1 MEIDSKLEWQGG
13 RRIRSS
19 SRIERLRVKHLTL
32 LEAIGA
38 LGNLHQAA
46 AVIHVTQPSATK
58 LLADVEEAFGFPLFE
73 RLPRGMRPTPLG
85 QEVVAYATQ
94 TRAGLQRF
102 LEDLELKR
110 QGGFGQLVVGAIMGA
125 APDLIAHAVTELKAE
140 RPRLNVRI
148 LGETSDQVAALLER
162 REIELAVGR
171 FASLQQHNEFDFEPL
186 ANESLRLVVRAEHA
200 LAGQGDVA
208 LADLL
213 AWPWIMQPVSSPA
226 RQVLES
232 EFGDARL
239 PSPGNVVE
247 CGSIFATLQLLQT
260 SEAVAMLP
268 ESVVRDYLKAGL
280 LRELP
285 LAVGQKLTG
294 FGVLTRRE
302 DVLSEPAQAFCA
314 LQRKYATH
322 GAHA

>member
-1 MEIDSKLEWQGG
+1 MELQGG
-13 RRIRSS
+13 RCAWPSA
-19 SRIERLRVKHLTL
+19 RIERLRVKHLAL

-46 AVIHVTQPSATK
+46 SVIHVTQPSATK
-58 LLADVEEAFGFPLFE
+58 LLADAEEAFGFALFE

-171 FASLQQHNEFDFEPL
+171 FASLQQHNAFDFEPL
-186 ANESLRLVVRAEHA
+186 ANESLRLVVRAGHA
-200 LAGQGDVA
+200 LADDGDVT
-208 LADLL
+208 LAALL
-213 AWPWIMQPVSSPA
+213 AWPWIMQPMSSPA

-268 ESVVRDYLKAGL
+268 ESVARDYLKAGL
-280 LRELP
+280 LRALP

-302 DVLSEPAQAFCA
+302 DALSEPAQAFCT
-314 LQRKYATH
+314 LLRKYAAR
-322 GAHA
+322 GSHA